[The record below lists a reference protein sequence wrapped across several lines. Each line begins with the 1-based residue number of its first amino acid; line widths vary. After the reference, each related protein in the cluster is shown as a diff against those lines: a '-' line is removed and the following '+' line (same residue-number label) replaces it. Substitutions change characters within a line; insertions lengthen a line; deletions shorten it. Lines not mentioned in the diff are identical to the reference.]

1 MMQSMIE
8 LSEDMRRRLSTAL
21 TDGYPV
27 VAASVDD
34 DGQPHL
40 SFFGT
45 TQVLTADQLALWAR
59 NPTTSFLRRIATNPK
74 VALLYRNS
82 AERVTF
88 QFHGRASVSTDE
100 GIRRQVY
107 DASPEVERS
116 MDPDRAGVAVV
127 IDVDAVRG
135 RLHGEPLEM
144 LR

>member
-1 MMQSMIE
+1 MIE
-8 LSEDMRRRLSTAL
+8 LSEDMRLRLSTAL

-45 TQVLTADQLALWAR
+45 TQVLTTDQLALWAR
-59 NPTTSFLRRIATNPK
+59 NPGTSFLQRIAANPK

-88 QFHGRASVSTDE
+88 QFHGRARVESDE
-100 GIRRQVY
+100 DIRRRVY
-107 DASPEVERS
+107 DASPEIERS
-116 MDPDRAGVAVV
+116 MDADRAGVAVV
-127 IDVDAVRG
+127 IDVDTVRG
-135 RLHGEPLEM
+135 RSQGQPLEM
-144 LR
+144 DR